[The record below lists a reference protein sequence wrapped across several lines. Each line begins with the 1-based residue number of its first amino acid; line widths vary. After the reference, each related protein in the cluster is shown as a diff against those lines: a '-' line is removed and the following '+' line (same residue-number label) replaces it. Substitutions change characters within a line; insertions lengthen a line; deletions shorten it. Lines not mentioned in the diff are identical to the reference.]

1 MVPRR
6 YAGDTLA
13 HLYHDA
19 RALVPQHC
27 GEQTFRVIAGQGVG
41 VGVAHAGVGDA
52 HQHFTRARR
61 RDIDL
66 HHLQRLIRPKGH
78 CGA

>member
-1 MVPRR
+1 MVARR
-6 YAGDTLA
+6 HAGDALA

-19 RALVPQHC
+19 RALVAQHRR
-27 GEQTFRVIAGQGVG
+27 EQALRVIAGQGVG
-41 VGVAHAGVGDA
+41 VGMAHAGVGDA
-52 HQHFTRARR
+52 HQHLARARR

-66 HHLQRLIRPKGH
+66 YHLQRLIGTKGH